1 MGSRTRT
8 EVPPS
13 SVPCSQQGAWRE
25 DKTRQEEPGGV
36 GGVRGGR
43 TIFGGRVFSS
53 VRGRVDTYT
62 SGQGSPAA
70 IQVFFLVIFCL
81 ELQLLDKVSV
91 DMKVLAIIK
100 K

>member
-25 DKTRQEEPGGV
+25 DITRQEEPGGV
-36 GGVRGGR
+36 GGERGCKENFWRRCFQDSESGLATPAPGGGR
-43 TIFGGRVFSS
+43 
-53 VRGRVDTYT
+53 
-62 SGQGSPAA
+62 SPA

-81 ELQLLDKVSV
+81 GLQLLDKVSV
-91 DMKVLAIIK
+91 DMKVLAKIK